1 MGEAMERDWYKV
13 LGIRSDATQSE
24 IKRAY
29 RKLALRHHPDR
40 NPGDPHAQETF
51 KEINAA
57 YQVLRDPASRERY
70 DWRELQT
77 ATITVSFWA
86 AIFR

>member
-1 MGEAMERDWYKV
+1 MERHFYKV
-13 LGIRSDATQSE
+13 LGIRSDATQAE

-29 RKLALRHHPDR
+29 HGLALRYHPDR

-70 DWRELQT
+70 DWRESQT
-77 ATITVSFWA
+77 APMTISFWA